1 MQDVRLGGID
11 AHVTLYDPGS
21 KKHRLLY
28 NKTGSIRFMLHPIF
42 IFVFICK
49 RIYHRTLAQDLTLRA
64 GFLNSPLVV
73 SIYAIYP

>member
-1 MQDVRLGGID
+1 
-11 AHVTLYDPGS
+11 
-21 KKHRLLY
+21 
-28 NKTGSIRFMLHPIF
+28 MLHPIFIF